1 VIVRLMGDGQY
12 ELPDDLLDELNRHD
26 DAVEVALH
34 ASDEAAFRS
43 ALDGLTGV
51 VRDRGARLPD
61 DSLLPSD
68 VVLPPPGASMQEVAD
83 LLGEDGLV
91 PG

>member
-1 VIVRLMGDGQY
+1 MGDGQY
-12 ELPDDLLDELNRHD
+12 ELPDDLDRVVVPVELVEE
-26 DAVEVALH
+26 VEVALH

-43 ALDGLTGV
+43 ALDGLMGV
-51 VRDRGARLPD
+51 VRGRGARLPD